1 VQSRKQIT
9 LVFVRCL
16 TSQSVWSLWIRGVFL
31 LAVHTLY
38 AWSSTVGLPWKK
50 GAKRLLVNTVLI
62 TLLLRSVD
70 IGNFDLQ
77 FHLSDESDNNIFA

>member
-1 VQSRKQIT
+1 
-9 LVFVRCL
+9 
-16 TSQSVWSLWIRGVFL
+16 
-31 LAVHTLY
+31 
-38 AWSSTVGLPWKK
+38 VGLPWKK